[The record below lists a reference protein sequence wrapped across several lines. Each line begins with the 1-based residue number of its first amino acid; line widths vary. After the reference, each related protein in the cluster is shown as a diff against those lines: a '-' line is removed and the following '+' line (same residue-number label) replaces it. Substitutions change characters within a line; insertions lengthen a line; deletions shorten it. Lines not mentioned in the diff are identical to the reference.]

1 MNSRDNILALIKKNK
16 PSELPLP
23 DTFFITREVG
33 SEVKRFIE
41 VLQSIGGKVEQVNN
55 LQAVQ
60 DYLQQQSAQGHEVVN
75 GVTGIYPNNLAQYTD
90 SDALAVEAVHTVVLK
105 GALGVAENGS
115 VWLSEEAMGNRLLP
129 FICQELVVVVEPEN
143 IVADMHQAY
152 QKITIDTDG
161 YGVFIAGPSKTAD
174 IEQSLVIG
182 AHGPLA
188 MTVYLA
194 TGTSPQ

>member
-1 MNSRDNILALIKKNK
+1 MNSRENILAQIKKNK

-33 SEVKRFIE
+33 GEVKRFIE
-41 VLQSIGGKVEQVNN
+41 VLQSIGGKVEQLDN

-60 DYLQQQSAQGHEVVN
+60 DYLQKQASQGHEVVN
-75 GVTGIYPNNLAQYTD
+75 GVVGIYPNNLAQYAGR
-90 SDALAVEAVHTVVLK
+90 DALAIEAVHTVVLK

-115 VWLSEEAMGNRLLP
+115 VWLSEEAIGNRLLP

-188 MTVYLA
+188 MTVYI
-194 TGTSPQ
+194 SPGASPH